1 MREHAN
7 ALLADTCKIESR
19 GMTADSIGGWS
30 ETWTPRGSAIPCRL
44 YAIETRM
51 GEAGVRA
58 DQYTEDRMW
67 ILSVAYDQTVEV
79 TDRVTVGGNVYHVRA
94 MNDDDTERLLKRA
107 MLERAD

>member
-1 MREHAN
+1 
-7 ALLADTCKIESR
+7 
-19 GMTADSIGGWS
+19 
-30 ETWTPRGSAIPCRL
+30 
-44 YAIETRM
+44 M